1 MSSADFGDREES
13 CVARGVGVYW
23 IKFVDPHLKMVVT
36 KRFVNPDDW
45 SEEIR
50 SRQQVLYGI
59 SDWFSTFKE

>member
-13 CVARGVGVYW
+13 CVARGFGVYW